1 MFSKREGLPQFN
13 IQMKNKSCISNQPKV
28 QLYRGILNEYQESSK
43 SIGARSAY
51 GNQKRSGNQMLIK
64 QNDNT

>member
-1 MFSKREGLPQFN
+1 
-13 IQMKNKSCISNQPKV
+13 MKNKSSISNQPNL

-51 GNQKRSGNQMLIK
+51 GNQKRSGNQMFIR

>member
-1 MFSKREGLPQFN
+1 MFSKRQGLPSFN
-13 IQMKNKSCISNQPKV
+13 LQMKNKSSISNQPKV

-51 GNQKRSGNQMLIK
+51 GNQKKSGNQIFIR

>member
-1 MFSKREGLPQFN
+1 
-13 IQMKNKSCISNQPKV
+13 MKNKSCISNQPKV